1 MIPYPLD
8 PTLHSAQPVP
18 PQLDDGFSPP
28 GASAQP
34 QDAPEVRPA
43 QPVDPA
49 LWDKSDF

>member
-1 MIPYPLD
+1 MISHPFD
-8 PTLHSAQPVP
+8 PTPHPAQPLP

-28 GASAQP
+28 AASSHA
-34 QDAPEVRPA
+34 QDAADARAA